1 MEFSEY
7 LQLDRMAH
15 WPRFL
20 RYPVV
25 YEKKTTT
32 VTEPLIVFEKVQL
45 ISLLLSRSGDSA
57 IQMGDS
63 AHDKIKEGENKHK

>member
-20 RYPVV
+20 RHPV
-25 YEKKTTT
+25 YIFIHHNYGSTRKKAN
-32 VTEPLIVFEKVQL
+32 LQQKVKNEIITQ
-45 ISLLLSRSGDSA
+45 
-57 IQMGDS
+57 QT
-63 AHDKIKEGENKHK
+63 

>member
-20 RYPVV
+20 RHPVDHLDAIYNNSIV
-25 YEKKTTT
+25 IERDQAQ
-32 VTEPLIVFEKVQL
+32 IVFEY
-45 ISLLLSRSGDSA
+45 SG
-57 IQMGDS
+57 
-63 AHDKIKEGENKHK
+63 